1 MAPVFP
7 NYPYSGQFNRDS
19 VRTPDSLVWGTTRA
33 RELVSGVRFSWDNTQ
48 NKTFVEFLRTFGRNY
63 RNSDIEKLLYYLDL
77 DGYENIHNEH
87 GESVYRLIMEKV
99 MRKLKSTTD
108 KMVQDGSIESNKIS
122 NPMKYRGNMF
132 DPRHNPFYA
141 SDYSDVKPGIPV
153 SHNPKSKSTTRPTP
167 PGDLFLRMRRPGV
180 PQDLKTPSVRSPS
193 LSPKT
198 TRVKSP
204 QDSQARQDS
213 PSGTQ
218 SENLRNGA
226 EFAFYNAHRTLKNL
240 IGALTDVRDKLNKA
254 EPLFSDLPLSKEA
267 KKWSEGLFG
276 RMWEAHENMRVDAS
290 ELQEYVAAE

>member
-1 MAPVFP
+1 MAPIFP
-7 NYPYSGQFNRDS
+7 NYPYSGQFKHDS

-48 NKTFVEFLRTFGRNY
+48 NETFIDFLRGFGHNY
-63 RNSDIEKLLYYLDL
+63 RNSDIEKLLYNLDL
-77 DGYENIHNEH
+77 DGYENIYNEY

-108 KMVQDGSIESNKIS
+108 KMVQDGSIKPKKI
-122 NPMKYRGNMF
+122 GNMF
-132 DPRHNPFYA
+132 DPRYNPFYA

-153 SHNPKSKSTTRPTP
+153 SPNPKSKTTTRFTQPD
-167 PGDLFLRMRRPGV
+167 DLFLRMHRPGV
-180 PQDLKTPSVRSPS
+180 PEDLKTKSVRSPS

-198 TRVKSP
+198 TKVKSP
-204 QDSQARQDS
+204 RDSQARQDS

-218 SENLRNGA
+218 SGNSRNSA
-226 EFAFYNAHRTLKNL
+226 EFAYYNAHRTLKNL
-240 IGALTDVRDKLNKA
+240 IGALNDVRDKLNKA

-267 KKWSEGLFG
+267 KKWSEGLFK
-276 RMWEAHENMRVDAS
+276 RMWEAHENIRLDAS